1 MSNLNGNHKNNG
13 HHPNGAGNGLVHLNS
28 NGKRPGSPIVVDN
41 DPASVAEPALL
52 WDGLPPSS
60 PGPWPSPWT
69 SLSSPSA
76 RVGPAMVYHY
86 LEGHTVIDQANRI
99 FGHGGWGYDLVGDV
113 TLRQFETVDSRTGEV
128 KTSSAYSAPVRVTV
142 AGALSRTDVGF
153 HAVAEE
159 TSDGHDTA
167 LKGAVTDGLKR
178 ALRSFGMQFGNGFY
192 GDKFDPN
199 GSFRPEQV
207 EVRAE
212 RKPDREDQRPG
223 TDNSQAEM
231 LRKRLLEL
239 GSAQG
244 FNEKQVRE
252 AVMARTDT
260 DLDELAAAELAPL
273 VKAAANKLNQMR
285 KAADS

>member
-1 MSNLNGNHKNNG
+1 MQNGNHKNYG

-28 NGKRPGSPIVVDN
+28 NGKKPGSSIIVDN
-41 DPASVAEPALL
+41 DPTAVAEPALL
-52 WDGLPPSS
+52 WDGLPPVV
-60 PGPWPSPWT
+60 T
-69 SLSSPSA
+69 SALAQPLDLTIVSQRRGRA
-76 RVGPAMVYHY
+76 GMVYHY

-113 TLRQFETVDSRTGEV
+113 SLRQFETVDPRTGEM

-142 AGALSRTDVGF
+142 AGAPCRTDVGF

-178 ALRSFGMQFGNGFY
+178 ALRSFGVQFGNGFY
-192 GDKFDPN
+192 GDKFDQN
-199 GSFRPEQV
+199 GAFRPEQV

-212 RKPDREDQRPG
+212 ENSDQDESRPG
-223 TDNSQAEM
+223 RDDSQAEM

-239 GSAQG
+239 GAAQG
-244 FNEKQVRE
+244 FNEQQVRE
-252 AVMARTDT
+252 AVTARTGT
-260 DLDELAAAELAPL
+260 DMGALNAAELAPL
-273 VKAAANKLNQMR
+273 VKAAANKLNKMR

>member
-1 MSNLNGNHKNNG
+1 MSNLNGNSNG
-13 HHPNGAGNGLVHLNS
+13 YHPSGAGKDLVHLNG
-28 NGKRPGSPIVVDN
+28 NGHRPDA
-41 DPASVAEPALL
+41 PAIADHEIL
-52 WDGLPPSS
+52 WDGLPPAVTRALAQPLDLGLVSQRR
-60 PGPWPSPWT
+60 GR
-69 SLSSPSA
+69 A
-76 RVGPAMVYHY
+76 GMVYHY

-113 TLRQFETVDSRTGEV
+113 TLRQFETVDSRTGEM

-142 AGALSRTDVGF
+142 AGAPSRTDVGF
-153 HAVAEE
+153 HAVTEE

-178 ALRSFGMQFGNGFY
+178 ALRSFGVQFGNDFY

-199 GSFRPEQV
+199 GAFQPEQV
-207 EVRAE
+207 QIHTE
-212 RKPDREDQRPG
+212 RKPDNGKPDPN
-223 TDNSQAEM
+223 TDDSQAEM

-239 GSAQG
+239 GAAQG

-252 AVMARTDT
+252 AVMARTGR
-260 DLDELAAAELAPL
+260 DLDQLTAAELAPL

>member
-1 MSNLNGNHKNNG
+1 M
-13 HHPNGAGNGLVHLNS
+13 
-28 NGKRPGSPIVVDN
+28 
-41 DPASVAEPALL
+41 
-52 WDGLPPSS
+52 
-60 PGPWPSPWT
+60 
-69 SLSSPSA
+69 
-76 RVGPAMVYHY
+76 
-86 LEGHTVIDQANRI
+86 
-99 FGHGGWGYDLVGDV
+99 
-113 TLRQFETVDSRTGEV
+113 

-178 ALRSFGMQFGNGFY
+178 SLRSFGVQFGNSFY

-199 GSFRPEQV
+199 GAFQPEQV
-207 EVRAE
+207 KAQAE

-223 TDNSQAEM
+223 KDDSQAEM

-244 FNEKQVRE
+244 FDEKQVQE
-252 AVMARTDT
+252 AVTARTGMDM
-260 DLDELAAAELAPL
+260 DSLEAAELAPL
-273 VKAAANKLNQMR
+273 VKAAANKLNRMR
-285 KAADS
+285 QTKST